1 MASKKNTTPA
11 AEEKQQLDTA
21 EVIEATTEEP
31 AEAIPAETIEN
42 PAPAAE
48 SDDGFARVIYI
59 GVTIGK
65 LGLVNNSIYKLDP
78 ATMPIISAAKKKYP
92 VIERLLIPVEEY
104 TPMHKHTHRAFYNKL
119 AEAVGASKI

>member
-21 EVIEATTEEP
+21 ELIETTAEKSE
-31 AEAIPAETIEN
+31 EAIPVEVIEDA
-42 PAPAAE
+42 APAAE
-48 SDDGFARVIYI
+48 NDDGFARVIYI

-78 ATMPIISAAKKKYP
+78 ATMPIISEAKKKYP
-92 VIERLLIPVEEY
+92 VIERLLIPIEEY

>member
-1 MASKKNTTPA
+1 MAKKNTPA
-11 AEEKQQLDTA
+11 AEEKQPLDTT

-42 PAPAAE
+42 PAPAAAI
-48 SDDGFARVIYI
+48 DDGFARVIYI

-92 VIERLLIPVEEY
+92 VIERLLIPIEEY

>member
-1 MASKKNTTPA
+1 MAKKNTTPA
-11 AEEKQQLDTA
+11 AEEKQQLDAA
-21 EVIEATTEEP
+21 EVIETTTEEP
-31 AEAIPAETIEN
+31 AEAIPAEVVEDAALVAEN
-42 PAPAAE
+42 
-48 SDDGFARVIYI
+48 DDGFARVIYI

-78 ATMPIISAAKKKYP
+78 KTMPIISAAKKKYP
-92 VIERLLIPVEEY
+92 VIERLLIPIEEY